1 MTIPQA
7 YELALAHYQAGRH
20 KDAEPILRQI
30 FLQQPDH
37 PDALHL
43 AGLLSHQAG
52 RSAPAADF
60 IRRAILLNPINAD
73 YHNNLGLIV
82 AGQGN
87 TDESIAALKR
97 AIALRPDFARAHNN
111 LGTLY
116 AEIRHWDPAI
126 ESFRR
131 ALAIDPEYA
140 EAESNLASAL
150 KETGHLDEAIES
162 YQRAAQLR
170 GDPRIASNLV
180 YLLHFHPGYGPR
192 EIADAHRE
200 WNRAFAAPLAGSIRS
215 HTNDPSPDRPLRI
228 GYVSPDFRQHPVG
241 RFIAPLLEHH
251 NRDQFQIFCYSDA
264 QRPDELTHRLQRR
277 ANVWRNISGMPDE
290 QLTEMI
296 RADGIDILVD
306 LTMHMEGNRLLTFA
320 RKPAPVQVTYL
331 AYCGTTGLDAIDY
344 RLSDPYLDPPGGDES
359 VYSEKTVRLQSYWSY
374 EPPSEAPQVMPP
386 PSASTGT
393 VMFGCL
399 NAFSKVTEP
408 TLAAWARILAQTPQS
423 RILIHSGEGLHRQKV
438 RQRFA
443 EAGIDPARV
452 EFIGRMAANEYF
464 TQYNAID
471 VALDPFP
478 YPGGTTSCDALWM
491 GVPVVTLPGQTAV
504 SRAGVSVLSTIGL
517 PEFIARTVDDYVT
530 IASQLALDVARRTHL
545 RSSLRQRMINSP
557 LMNSANFTR
566 DVEAQMRDM
575 WRNWC
580 TASSRTK

>member
-1 MTIPQA
+1 
-7 YELALAHYQAGRH
+7 
-20 KDAEPILRQI
+20 
-30 FLQQPDH
+30 
-37 PDALHL
+37 
-43 AGLLSHQAG
+43 
-52 RSAPAADF
+52 
-60 IRRAILLNPINAD
+60 
-73 YHNNLGLIV
+73 
-82 AGQGN
+82 
-87 TDESIAALKR
+87 
-97 AIALRPDFARAHNN
+97 
-111 LGTLY
+111 
-116 AEIRHWDPAI
+116 
-126 ESFRR
+126 
-131 ALAIDPEYA
+131 
-140 EAESNLASAL
+140 
-150 KETGHLDEAIES
+150 
-162 YQRAAQLR
+162 
-170 GDPRIASNLV
+170 
-180 YLLHFHPGYGPR
+180 
-192 EIADAHRE
+192 
-200 WNRAFAAPLAGSIRS
+200 
-215 HTNDPSPDRPLRI
+215 
-228 GYVSPDFRQHPVG
+228 
-241 RFIAPLLEHH
+241 
-251 NRDQFQIFCYSDA
+251 
-264 QRPDELTHRLQRR
+264 
-277 ANVWRNISGMPDE
+277 
-290 QLTEMI
+290 
-296 RADGIDILVD
+296 
-306 LTMHMEGNRLLTFA
+306 
-320 RKPAPVQVTYL
+320 
-331 AYCGTTGLDAIDY
+331 
-344 RLSDPYLDPPGGDES
+344 
-359 VYSEKTVRLQSYWSY
+359 
-374 EPPSEAPQVMPP
+374 
-386 PSASTGT
+386 
-393 VMFGCL
+393 MFGCL